1 MKEKTNLLFFFDSFQ
16 NFYQLFSNHLRHEE
30 SQKKKFPEK
39 Q

>member
-1 MKEKTNLLFFFDSFQ
+1 MKEKINPLIFFDSFR